1 VNYQTVRNSA
11 EQLAKYDPLKALDW
25 IGSVNTRAVFPAQI
39 SPVGYGTV
47 LSTWTSQA
55 GLAPV
60 GEWLKSNPNHVA
72 YDRMA
77 AYYADF
83 AMQAQNPSLA
93 MPVAA
98 AMADPAQRT
107 ATVGKLQQ
115 AIDARARGK
124 K

>member
-1 VNYQTVRNSA
+1 
-11 EQLAKYDPLKALDW
+11 
-25 IGSVNTRAVFPAQI
+25 
-39 SPVGYGTV
+39 
-47 LSTWTSQA
+47 
-55 GLAPV
+55 
-60 GEWLKSNPNHVA
+60 
-72 YDRMA
+72 MA

-83 AMQAQNPSLA
+83 AMKAQNPSLA

-98 AMADPAQRT
+98 AMTDPAQRT